1 MNLLCNYNEGRILK
15 ITYISIQSALTVTV
29 IVGLFFI
36 VLGYLKSKKISNNKN
51 YIVGDRDENTFS
63 LTASLTASALGAWI
77 LFGPASAATWGG
89 IGAVI
94 GYALGTAAPMLFLY
108 NFGPKI
114 RREFSNGLTLTEFI
128 KKRFGL
134 TILKLCLFL
143 ILFYLTIF
151 LIAEVTAIAALLNF
165 ISQVPLWVT
174 AGITLIICLL
184 YILRGGFKLSII
196 TDKYQFT
203 FIVLIIL
210 TSLLIILSNT
220 DLSSFEIIKKN
231 SPNLVDKNYLPNYTA
246 GLTFFIAVSATN
258 LFHQG
263 NWQRVFSAKNNFI
276 LKSSLIYSSIIIFFI
291 VFWMGYSGL
300 ISYSLNSK
308 VIPDLAFFDLIL
320 NKKNSIFI
328 IGILILVMSLT
339 LSTIDTLINA
349 ISSLI
354 IINGNQISKSLD
366 GKGIKNK
373 TNLIILLL
381 SILVFILASKGYS
394 ILYLFLLA
402 DLLCCAAV
410 FTIFYGF
417 FSKKIDTKLAAFS
430 IFCGLL
436 FGLLFFPSPD
446 FQSSI
451 LVGNLISIDNF
462 SVFIKSNLLFIAFI
476 ISLFLPSLII
486 SIYSL
491 RNSFR

>member
-1 MNLLCNYNEGRILK
+1 MEK
-15 ITYISIQSALTVTV
+15 TYLSIQSSLTV
-29 IVGLFFI
+29 IVLVGIFFI
-36 VLGYLKSKKISNNKN
+36 LLGYLNSKKFVNNNN

-114 RREFSNGLTLTEFI
+114 RKEFPNGLTLTEFI
-128 KKRFGL
+128 KKRFG
-134 TILKLCLFL
+134 TGILKICLFL

-151 LIAEVTAIAALLNF
+151 LIAEVTAIAALLKYT
-165 ISQVPLWVT
+165 SQVPLWIT
-174 AGITLIICLL
+174 AAITLIICLL

-196 TDKYQFT
+196 TDKYQFS
-203 FIVLIIL
+203 FIVV
-210 TSLLIILSNT
+210 IILSSLFLVLGKL
-220 DLSSFEIIKKN
+220 DIPSFEIIKQN
-231 SPNLVDKNYLPNYTA
+231 SPNLIDKNYLPNYTA
-246 GLTFFIAVSATN
+246 GLTFFIAVAATN

-263 NWQRVFSAKNNFI
+263 NWQRVFSAKNNRI
-276 LKSSLIYSSIIIFFI
+276 LKSSLIYSSLITFII
-291 VFWMGYSGL
+291 VFWMGYTGL
-300 ISYSLNSK
+300 LSLSLNSK
-308 VIPDLAFFDLIL
+308 VIPDLAFFDLL
-320 NKKNSIFI
+320 LDKKNSAVVIA
-328 IGILILVMSLT
+328 ILILAMSLT

-354 IINGNQISKSLD
+354 IIDGKFVNKSLK
-366 GKGIKNK
+366 GKEVKNK
-373 TNLIILLL
+373 ANIIILLL
-381 SILVFILASKGYS
+381 SVLVFILASKGFS

-410 FTIFYGF
+410 ITIFYGF
-417 FSKKIDTKLAAFS
+417 FNKKINTKLASYTIFIGLFS
-430 IFCGLL
+430 
-436 FGLLFFPSPD
+436 GLLFFPSQN

-451 LVGNLISIDNF
+451 LVGNLISIEYF
-462 SVFIKSNLLFIAFI
+462 TPIITTNLLFLSFAISI
-476 ISLFLPSLII
+476 IIPLIII

-491 RNSFR
+491 RNSFK

>member
-1 MNLLCNYNEGRILK
+1 ME
-15 ITYISIQSALTVTV
+15 TYTSIQTSLTTVV

-36 VLGYLKSKKISNNKN
+36 GLGYLNSKKIIDNKS
-51 YIVGDRDENTFS
+51 YIVGDRSENTFS

-114 RREFSNGLTLTEFI
+114 RKEFPKGLTLTEFI
-128 KKRFGL
+128 KKRFGIG
-134 TILKLCLFL
+134 ILKICLFL

-151 LIAEVTAIAALLNF
+151 LIAEVTAIASLLNF
-165 ISQVPLWVT
+165 ISQVPLWIT
-174 AGITLIICLL
+174 AGVTLIICLL
-184 YILRGGFKLSII
+184 YILRGGFTLSII

-203 FIVLIIL
+203 FIILIIL
-210 TSLLIILSNT
+210 ASLLIILSNI

-231 SPNLVDKNYLPNYTA
+231 SPNLIDKNYLPNYTA
-246 GLTFFIAVSATN
+246 GLTFFIAVAATN

-263 NWQRVFSAKNNFI
+263 NWQRVFSAKNNSI

-300 ISYSLNSK
+300 LSYSLNPK

-320 NKKNSIFI
+320 KEKNSLLV
-328 IGILILVMSLT
+328 IGILILAMSLT

-354 IINGNQISKSLD
+354 IVNGNQINKNLS
-366 GKGIKNK
+366 GKKVKDQANI
-373 TNLIILLL
+373 IILLL
-381 SILVFILASKGYS
+381 SVLVFILASKGYS

-410 FTIFYGF
+410 ITIFYGF
-417 FSKKIDTKLAAFS
+417 FNKKINSKLATYS
-430 IFCGLL
+430 IICGLIS
-436 FGLLFFPSPD
+436 GLLFFPSQN

-451 LVGNLISIDNF
+451 LVGNLISIENF
-462 SVFIKSNLLFIAFI
+462 SILIKTNLLFVSFAV
-476 ISLFLPSLII
+476 SLIVPFLMI
-486 SIYSL
+486 LTYSL
-491 RNSFR
+491 RNSFK

>member
-1 MNLLCNYNEGRILK
+1 MEK
-15 ITYISIQSALTVTV
+15 AYISIQASLTVTI

-36 VLGYLKSKKISNNKN
+36 GLGYFNSKKATNNKN

-94 GYALGTAAPMLFLY
+94 GYALGTAAPMLLLY

-114 RREFSNGLTLTEFI
+114 RKEFPNGLTLTEFI
-128 KKRFGL
+128 KKRFGVG
-134 TILKLCLFL
+134 ILKISLFL

-151 LIAEVTAIAALLNF
+151 LIAEVTAIASLLNF
-165 ISQVPLWVT
+165 ISQVPLWIT
-174 AGITLIICLL
+174 AGITLTICLL

-196 TDKYQFT
+196 TDKYQFS
-203 FIVLIIL
+203 FVMVIIL
-210 TSLLIILSNT
+210 ASVFIILGNIN
-220 DLSSFEIIKKN
+220 LSSYELIKNN
-231 SPNLVDKNYLPNYTA
+231 SPNLIDKNYLPNYTA
-246 GLTFFIAVSATN
+246 GLTFFIAVAATN

-263 NWQRVFSAKNNFI
+263 NWQRVFSAKNNSI

-320 NKKNSIFI
+320 NNKNSLII
-328 IGILILVMSLT
+328 IGILILAMSLT

-354 IINGNQISKSLD
+354 IVNGKQINKSLI
-366 GKGIKNK
+366 GKEVKNK
-373 TNLIILLL
+373 ANLIILLL
-381 SILVFILASKGYS
+381 SIIVFALASKGYS

-410 FTIFYGF
+410 ITIFYGF
-417 FSKKIDTKLAAFS
+417 FNKKVNSNLAMSS
-430 IFCGLL
+430 IFCSLII
-436 FGLLFFPSPD
+436 GLLFFPSMD

-451 LVGNLISIDNF
+451 LVGNLMSKNLF
-462 SVFIKSNLLFIAFI
+462 STLITGNLLFISFAVSI
-476 ISLFLPSLII
+476 IVPLIMMLI
-486 SIYSL
+486 SSL
-491 RNSFR
+491 RNSFK

>member
-1 MNLLCNYNEGRILK
+1 MEK
-15 ITYISIQSALTVTV
+15 TYLSIQSSLTV
-29 IVGLFFI
+29 IVLVGIFFI
-36 VLGYLKSKKISNNKN
+36 LLGYLNSKKFVNNNN

-89 IGAVI
+89 VGAVI

-114 RREFSNGLTLTEFI
+114 RKEFPNGLTLTEFI
-128 KKRFGL
+128 KKRFGIG
-134 TILKLCLFL
+134 ILKICLFL

-151 LIAEVTAIAALLNF
+151 LIAEVTAIAALLKYT
-165 ISQVPLWVT
+165 SQVPLWIT
-174 AGITLIICLL
+174 AAITLIICLL

-196 TDKYQFT
+196 TDKYQFS

-210 TSLLIILSNT
+210 SSLFLVLGKLDIP
-220 DLSSFEIIKKN
+220 SFEIIKQN
-231 SPNLVDKNYLPNYTA
+231 SPNLIDKNYLPNYTA
-246 GLTFFIAVSATN
+246 GLTFFIAVAATN

-263 NWQRVFSAKNNFI
+263 NWQRVFSAKNNRI
-276 LKSSLIYSSIIIFFI
+276 LKSSLIYSSLITFII
-291 VFWMGYSGL
+291 VFWMGYTGL
-300 ISYSLNSK
+300 LSLSLNSK
-308 VIPDLAFFDLIL
+308 VIPDLAFFDLL
-320 NKKNSIFI
+320 LDKKNSAIVI
-328 IGILILVMSLT
+328 AILILAMSLT

-354 IINGNQISKSLD
+354 IIDGKFVNKSLK
-366 GKGIKNK
+366 GKEVKNK
-373 TNLIILLL
+373 ANIIILLL
-381 SILVFILASKGYS
+381 SVLVFILASKGFS

-410 FTIFYGF
+410 ITIFYGF
-417 FSKKIDTKLAAFS
+417 FNKKINTKLASYTIFIGLFS
-430 IFCGLL
+430 
-436 FGLLFFPSPD
+436 GLLFFPSQN

-451 LVGNLISIDNF
+451 LVGNLISIEYF
-462 SVFIKSNLLFIAFI
+462 TPLITTNLLFLSFAISI
-476 ISLFLPSLII
+476 IIPLIII

-491 RNSFR
+491 RNSFK

>member
-1 MNLLCNYNEGRILK
+1 ME
-15 ITYISIQSALTVTV
+15 TYTSIQTSLTTVV

-36 VLGYLKSKKISNNKN
+36 GLGYLNSKKITDNKS
-51 YIVGDRDENTFS
+51 YIVGDRREKTFS

-114 RREFSNGLTLTEFI
+114 RKEFPRGLTLTEFI
-128 KKRFGL
+128 KKRFGIG
-134 TILKLCLFL
+134 ILKICLFL

-151 LIAEVTAIAALLNF
+151 LIAEVTAIASLLKF
-165 ISQVPLWVT
+165 ISQVPLWIT
-174 AGITLIICLL
+174 AGVTLIICLL

-210 TSLLIILSNT
+210 ASLLIILSNI

-231 SPNLVDKNYLPNYTA
+231 SPNLIDKNYLPNYTA
-246 GLTFFIAVSATN
+246 GLTFFIAVAATN

-263 NWQRVFSAKNNFI
+263 NCQRVFSAKNSSI

-291 VFWMGYSGL
+291 IFWMGYSGL
-300 ISYSLNSK
+300 LSYSLNPK

-320 NKKNSIFI
+320 NKKNSLIV
-328 IGILILVMSLT
+328 IGILILAMSLT

-354 IINGNQISKSLD
+354 IVNGNQINKNLN
-366 GKGIKNK
+366 GKKVKDQANI
-373 TNLIILLL
+373 IILLL
-381 SILVFILASKGYS
+381 SVLVFILASKGYS

-410 FTIFYGF
+410 ITIFYGF
-417 FSKKIDTKLAAFS
+417 FNKKINSKLAAYS
-430 IFCGLL
+430 IICGLIS
-436 FGLLFFPSPD
+436 GLLFFPSQN
-446 FQSSI
+446 FQTSI
-451 LVGNLISIDNF
+451 LVGNLISMENF
-462 SVFIKSNLLFIAFI
+462 SILIKTNLLFISFA
-476 ISLFLPSLII
+476 ISLIVPFLII
-486 SIYSL
+486 FTYSL
-491 RNSFR
+491 RNSFK

>member
-1 MNLLCNYNEGRILK
+1 MEK
-15 ITYISIQSALTVTV
+15 TYISIQTSLIVTV
-29 IVGLFFI
+29 LVGLFFI
-36 VLGYLKSKKISNNKN
+36 GLGYLNSKKISNNKN

-89 IGAVI
+89 IGAII

-114 RREFSNGLTLTEFI
+114 REEFPKGLTLTEFI
-128 KKRFGL
+128 KKRFGVG
-134 TILKLCLFL
+134 ILKISLFL

-151 LIAEVTAIAALLNF
+151 LIAEVTAIASLLSF
-165 ISQVPLWVT
+165 ISQVPLWIT

-196 TDKYQFT
+196 TDKYQFS
-203 FIVLIIL
+203 FIILIIL
-210 TSLLIILSNT
+210 ASVFIILGNI
-220 DLSSFEIIKKN
+220 DLSSYELIKQN
-231 SPNLVDKNYLPNYTA
+231 SPNLIDKNYLPNYTA
-246 GLTFFIAVSATN
+246 GLTFFIAVAATN

-263 NWQRVFSAKNNFI
+263 NWQRVFSAKNNSI

-300 ISYSLNSK
+300 ISYSLNPK

-320 NKKNSIFI
+320 NNKGPFII
-328 IGILILVMSLT
+328 IGILILAMSLT

-354 IINGNQISKSLD
+354 IVNGDQINKSLR
-366 GKGIKNK
+366 GKEIKNK
-373 TNLIILLL
+373 ANLIILLL
-381 SILVFILASKGYS
+381 SILVFVLASRGYS
-394 ILYLFLLA
+394 ILYLFLFA

-410 FTIFYGF
+410 ITIFYGF
-417 FSKKIDTKLAAFS
+417 FNKKINSKLATVS
-430 IFCGLL
+430 IFAGLI
-436 FGLLFFPSPD
+436 FGLLFFPSMD

-451 LVGNLISIDNF
+451 LVGKLISKDFF
-462 SVFIKSNLLFIAFI
+462 SSFITANLLFISFAVSI
-476 ISLFLPSLII
+476 IVPII
-486 SIYSL
+486 ILLIYSL
-491 RNSFR
+491 RNSFK

>member
-1 MNLLCNYNEGRILK
+1 ME
-15 ITYISIQSALTVTV
+15 TYTSIQTSLTTVV

-36 VLGYLKSKKISNNKN
+36 GLGYLNSKKITDNKT
-51 YIVGDRDENTFS
+51 YIVGNRNENTFS

-114 RREFSNGLTLTEFI
+114 RKEFPKGLTLTEFI
-128 KKRFGL
+128 KKRFGIG
-134 TILKLCLFL
+134 ILKICLFL

-151 LIAEVTAIAALLNF
+151 LIAEVTAIASLLNF
-165 ISQVPLWVT
+165 ISQVPLWIT
-174 AGITLIICLL
+174 AGVTLIICLL
-184 YILRGGFKLSII
+184 YILRGGFTLSII

-203 FIVLIIL
+203 FIISIIL
-210 TSLLIILSNT
+210 ASLLIILSNI

-231 SPNLVDKNYLPNYTA
+231 SPNLIDKNYLPNYTA
-246 GLTFFIAVSATN
+246 GLTFFIAVAATN

-263 NWQRVFSAKNNFI
+263 NWQRVFSAKNNSI

-300 ISYSLNSK
+300 LSYSLNPK

-320 NKKNSIFI
+320 NEKNSLLV
-328 IGILILVMSLT
+328 IGILILAMSLT

-354 IINGNQISKSLD
+354 IVNGNQINKNLS
-366 GKGIKNK
+366 GKKVKDQANI
-373 TNLIILLL
+373 IILLL
-381 SILVFILASKGYS
+381 SVLVFILASKGYS

-410 FTIFYGF
+410 ITIFYGF
-417 FSKKIDTKLAAFS
+417 FNKKINSKLATYS
-430 IFCGLL
+430 IICGLIS
-436 FGLLFFPSPD
+436 GLLFFPSQN

-451 LVGNLISIDNF
+451 LVGNLISIENF
-462 SVFIKSNLLFIAFI
+462 SILIKTNLLFVSFAV
-476 ISLFLPSLII
+476 SLIVPFLMI
-486 SIYSL
+486 LTYSL
-491 RNSFR
+491 RNSFK

>member
-1 MNLLCNYNEGRILK
+1 MEK
-15 ITYISIQSALTVTV
+15 TYLSIQSSLTV
-29 IVGLFFI
+29 IVLVGIFFI
-36 VLGYLKSKKISNNKN
+36 LLGYLNSKKFVNNNN

-114 RREFSNGLTLTEFI
+114 RKEFPRGLTLTEFI
-128 KKRFGL
+128 KKRFG
-134 TILKLCLFL
+134 TGILKICLFL

-151 LIAEVTAIAALLNF
+151 LIAEVTAIAALLKYT
-165 ISQVPLWVT
+165 SQVPLWVT
-174 AGITLIICLL
+174 SAITLIICLL

-196 TDKYQFT
+196 TDKYQFS
-203 FIVLIIL
+203 FIVVV
-210 TSLLIILSNT
+210 ILSSLFLVFGKI
-220 DLSSFEIIKKN
+220 DSPSFEIIKQN
-231 SPNLVDKNYLPNYTA
+231 SPNLIDKNYLPNYTA
-246 GLTFFIAVSATN
+246 GLTFFIAVAATN

-263 NWQRVFSAKNNFI
+263 NWQRVFSAKNNRI
-276 LKSSLIYSSIIIFFI
+276 LKSSLIYSSLITFII
-291 VFWMGYSGL
+291 VFWMGYTGL
-300 ISYSLNSK
+300 LSLSLNSK
-308 VIPDLAFFDLIL
+308 VIPDLAFFDLL
-320 NKKNSIFI
+320 LDKKNSAIVI
-328 IGILILVMSLT
+328 AILILAMSLT

-354 IINGNQISKSLD
+354 IIDGKFVNKSLS
-366 GKGIKNK
+366 GKEVKNK
-373 TNLIILLL
+373 ANIIILLL
-381 SILVFILASKGYS
+381 SVLVFILASKGFS

-410 FTIFYGF
+410 ITIFYGF
-417 FSKKIDTKLAAFS
+417 FNKKINTKLASYTIFIGLFS
-430 IFCGLL
+430 
-436 FGLLFFPSPD
+436 GLLFFPSQN

-451 LVGNLISIDNF
+451 LVGNLISIEYF
-462 SVFIKSNLLFIAFI
+462 TPLITTNLLFLSFAISI
-476 ISLFLPSLII
+476 IIPLIII

-491 RNSFR
+491 RNSFK

>member
-1 MNLLCNYNEGRILK
+1 MEK
-15 ITYISIQSALTVTV
+15 TYLSIQSSLTV
-29 IVGLFFI
+29 IVLVGIFFI
-36 VLGYLKSKKISNNKN
+36 LLGYLNSKKFVNNNN

-114 RREFSNGLTLTEFI
+114 RKEFPNGLTLTEFI
-128 KKRFGL
+128 KKRFG
-134 TILKLCLFL
+134 TGILKICLFL

-151 LIAEVTAIAALLNF
+151 LIAEVTAIAALLKYT
-165 ISQVPLWVT
+165 SQVPLWVT
-174 AGITLIICLL
+174 AAITLIICLL

-196 TDKYQFT
+196 TDKYQFS
-203 FIVLIIL
+203 FIVV
-210 TSLLIILSNT
+210 IILSSLFLVLGKL
-220 DLSSFEIIKKN
+220 DIPSFEIIKKN
-231 SPNLVDKNYLPNYTA
+231 SPNLIDKNYLPNYTA
-246 GLTFFIAVSATN
+246 GLTFFIAVAATN

-263 NWQRVFSAKNNFI
+263 NWQRVFSAKNNRI
-276 LKSSLIYSSIIIFFI
+276 LKSSLIYSSIITFII
-291 VFWMGYSGL
+291 VFWMGYTGL
-300 ISYSLNSK
+300 LSLSLNSK
-308 VIPDLAFFDLIL
+308 VIPDLAFFDLL
-320 NKKNSIFI
+320 LDKKNSAVVIA
-328 IGILILVMSLT
+328 ILILAMSLT

-354 IINGNQISKSLD
+354 IIDGKFVNKSLK
-366 GKGIKNK
+366 GKEVKNK
-373 TNLIILLL
+373 ANIIILLL
-381 SILVFILASKGYS
+381 SVLVFILASKGFS

-410 FTIFYGF
+410 ITIFYGF
-417 FSKKIDTKLAAFS
+417 FNKKINTKLASYTIFIGLFS
-430 IFCGLL
+430 
-436 FGLLFFPSPD
+436 GLLFFPSQN

-451 LVGNLISIDNF
+451 LVGNLISIEYF
-462 SVFIKSNLLFIAFI
+462 TPLITTNLLFLSFAISI
-476 ISLFLPSLII
+476 IIPLIII

-491 RNSFR
+491 RNSFK

>member
-1 MNLLCNYNEGRILK
+1 MEKSYV
-15 ITYISIQSALTVTV
+15 SIQTSLTVTV

-36 VLGYLKSKKISNNKN
+36 GLGYLNSKKVTNNKN
-51 YIVGDRDENTFS
+51 YIVGDRNENTFS

-94 GYALGTAAPMLFLY
+94 GYALGTAAPMILLY

-114 RREFSNGLTLTEFI
+114 RKEFPNGLTLTEFI
-128 KKRFGL
+128 KKRFGIG
-134 TILKLCLFL
+134 ILKISLFL

-165 ISQVPLWVT
+165 ISQVPLWIT

-184 YILRGGFKLSII
+184 YILRGGFRLSII
-196 TDKYQFT
+196 TDKYQFS
-203 FIVLIIL
+203 FIALIIAA
-210 TSLLIILSNT
+210 SVFIILGNL
-220 DLSSFEIIKKN
+220 DLPSYEIIKKN
-231 SPNLVDKNYLPNYTA
+231 APNLIDKNYLPNYTA
-246 GLTFFIAVSATN
+246 GLTFFIAVAATN

-263 NWQRVFSAKNNFI
+263 NWQRVFSAKNNSI

-291 VFWMGYSGL
+291 VFWMGYTGL

-308 VIPDLAFFDLIL
+308 VVPDLAFFDLIL
-320 NKKNSIFI
+320 NNKNSLI
-328 IGILILVMSLT
+328 IVGILILAMSLT

-354 IINGNQISKSLD
+354 IVDGNKINKSLS
-366 GKGIKNK
+366 GKEIKSKANF
-373 TNLIILLL
+373 IILFL
-381 SILVFILASKGYS
+381 SVFVFILASKGYS

-402 DLLCCAAV
+402 DLFCCAAV
-410 FTIFYGF
+410 ITIFYGF
-417 FSKKIDTKLAAFS
+417 FNKKVNLKLATAS
-430 IFCGLL
+430 IFCGLI
-436 FGLLFFPSPD
+436 FGLLFFPSMD

-451 LVGNLISIDNF
+451 LVGNLF
-462 SVFIKSNLLFIAFI
+462 SKELFSHLITGNLLFISFALSI
-476 ISLFLPSLII
+476 VAPLVMISLH
-486 SIYSL
+486 SL
-491 RNSFR
+491 RNSFK

>member
-1 MNLLCNYNEGRILK
+1 MEK
-15 ITYISIQSALTVTV
+15 TYLSIQSSLTV
-29 IVGLFFI
+29 IVLVGIFFI
-36 VLGYLKSKKISNNKN
+36 LLGYLNSKKFVNNNN

-114 RREFSNGLTLTEFI
+114 RKEFPNGLTLTEFI
-128 KKRFGL
+128 KKRFG
-134 TILKLCLFL
+134 TGILKICLFL

-151 LIAEVTAIAALLNF
+151 LIAEVTAIAALLKYT
-165 ISQVPLWVT
+165 SQVPLWIT
-174 AGITLIICLL
+174 AAITLIICLL

-196 TDKYQFT
+196 TDKYQFS
-203 FIVLIIL
+203 FIVV
-210 TSLLIILSNT
+210 IILSSLFLVLGKL
-220 DLSSFEIIKKN
+220 DIPSFEIIKKN
-231 SPNLVDKNYLPNYTA
+231 SPNLIDKNYLPNYTA
-246 GLTFFIAVSATN
+246 GLTFFIAVAATN

-263 NWQRVFSAKNNFI
+263 NWQRVFSAKNNRI
-276 LKSSLIYSSIIIFFI
+276 LKSSLIYSSLITFII
-291 VFWMGYSGL
+291 VFWMGYTGL
-300 ISYSLNSK
+300 LSLSLNSK
-308 VIPDLAFFDLIL
+308 VIPDLAFFDLL
-320 NKKNSIFI
+320 LDKKNSAVVIA
-328 IGILILVMSLT
+328 ILILAMSLT

-354 IINGNQISKSLD
+354 IIDGKFVNKSLK
-366 GKGIKNK
+366 GKEVKNK
-373 TNLIILLL
+373 ANIIILLL
-381 SILVFILASKGYS
+381 SVLVFILASKGFS

-410 FTIFYGF
+410 ITIFYGF
-417 FSKKIDTKLAAFS
+417 FNKKINTKLASYTIFIGLFS
-430 IFCGLL
+430 
-436 FGLLFFPSPD
+436 GLLFFPSQN

-451 LVGNLISIDNF
+451 LVGNLISIEYF
-462 SVFIKSNLLFIAFI
+462 TPLISANLLFLSFAISI
-476 ISLFLPSLII
+476 IIPLIII

-491 RNSFR
+491 RNSFK